1 MELLS
6 GMRGMYENIIF
17 TQKLKYFVKNTTNTL
32 KISVILPDWYNQL
45 LFGIFG
51 QVLRQLMTIKSSK
64 FIVMEK
70 KRALV
75 FEV

>member
-32 KISVILPDWYNQL
+32 KIFIILPDWYNQL